1 MIAAERVAVVLL
13 AAGLSTRF
21 GVGDKLAAPLDGLAL
36 GLHAA
41 RRFASLPFVAK
52 IAVVGEDGPDFGSSG
67 FETVVNPDPGAGQ
80 SRSIGLGLAAA
91 LRCAPDAVLILL
103 ADMPFVTI
111 AHIEAL
117 LAQLDADHPVV
128 ASTDGAH
135 PSPPALFAPS
145 SFALLADL
153 TGDTG
158 ARALLR
164 TATLV
169 AASPAE
175 LADVDTPDDLR
186 LVAGETY

>member
-80 SRSIGLGLAAA
+80 SGSISLGLAAA
-91 LRCAPDAVLILL
+91 LRGEPDAVLILL

-111 AHIEAL
+111 AHVEAL
-117 LAQLDADHPVV
+117 LARLDAAHPIV

-135 PSPPALFAPS
+135 PSPPALFAAA
-145 SFALLADL
+145 SFTLLADL

-175 LADVDTPDDLR
+175 LADVDTLDDLR
-186 LVAGETY
+186 LVTGETH